1 MTAERDLDV
10 AELGPNM
17 WLIDEMHRR
26 FQEDPDSVDPGWKD
40 FFEGFSPGT
49 GSASVRTGEEG
60 AVAPRGHAQPSPTL
74 RDGPAQANA
83 SAPDADVAEASP
95 LTGAAA
101 R

>member
-40 FFEGFSPGT
+40 FFEGFSPGV
-49 GSASVRTGEEG
+49 AKAPVRAGE
-60 AVAPRGHAQPSPTL
+60 
-74 RDGPAQANA
+74 D
-83 SAPDADVAEASP
+83 
-95 LTGAAA
+95 GAAA
-101 R
+101 ERGVGGGMATRSSGPTIRFRIWSRGTSSRAA